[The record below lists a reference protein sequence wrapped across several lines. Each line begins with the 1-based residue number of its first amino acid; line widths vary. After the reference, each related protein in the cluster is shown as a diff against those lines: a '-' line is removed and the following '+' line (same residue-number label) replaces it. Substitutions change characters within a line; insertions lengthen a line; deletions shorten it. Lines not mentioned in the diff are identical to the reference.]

1 MTARGPRTIAVT
13 GSASGIG
20 AATAARLEKDGHRV
34 IRVDWKGGDVVADLG
49 TPAGR
54 AAAAEGIGR
63 AAGGALDGLVSG
75 AALGPYDDAAAVVR
89 VNYFGAVAVLDQL
102 QGLLA
107 RGREP
112 AAVAISS
119 IGAVFEA
126 LHVPGFAAACLAGD
140 EAGALGAIAGRDGNT
155 AYANAKH
162 ALALAVRRRTTA
174 WGAAGVRLNGVM
186 PGKVATPM
194 LATIHRHEALGPAV
208 AALPVPLAREAQPEE
223 LAAAIAFLLGPD
235 ARYVHGALLKVDGGS
250 DAVVRPDAI

>member
-1 MTARGPRTIAVT
+1 MKEETPRTIAVT

-54 AAAAEGIGR
+54 TAAADGIRR
-63 AAGGALDGLVSG
+63 AAGRALDGLVSG
-75 AALGPYDDAAAVVR
+75 AGLGPYDDPAAVVR
-89 VNYFGAVAVLDQL
+89 VNYFGAVAVLDAL

-126 LHVPGFAAACLAGD
+126 MHVPGFAAACLAGD
-140 EAGALGAIAGRDGNT
+140 EAGALAAIAGRDGNS
-155 AYANAKH
+155 AYTNAKH
-162 ALALAVRRRTTA
+162 ALALAVRRRAPA
-174 WGAAGVRLNGVM
+174 WGAAGVRLNAVL
-186 PGKVATPM
+186 PGKTATPM

-235 ARYVHGALLKVDGGS
+235 ACYVHGALLAVDGGA
-250 DAVVRPDAI
+250 DAVVRPEAL

>member
-1 MTARGPRTIAVT
+1 MRTIAVT
-13 GSASGIG
+13 GAASGMC
-20 AATAARLEKDGHRV
+20 AATAARLEQDGHRV

-54 AAAAEGIGR
+54 SKAVEGVR
-63 AAGGALDGLVSG
+63 RLAGAALDGLVSG
-75 AALGPYDDAAAVVR
+75 AGLGPYDDPAAVVR
-89 VNYFGAVAVLDQL
+89 VNYFGAVAVLDGL
-102 QGLLA
+102 FDLLA

-126 LHVPGFAAACLAGD
+126 LHVPGFAEACLAGD
-140 EAGALGAIAGRDGNT
+140 EATALARIDGKDGNV

-162 ALALAVRRRTTA
+162 ALGLAVRGRAPA
-174 WGAAGVRLNGVM
+174 WGAAGVRLNAVL

-194 LATIHRHEALGPAV
+194 LARIHAHEVLGPTV
-208 AALPVPLAREAQPEE
+208 SALPVPLGREAQPEE
-223 LAAAIAFLLGPD
+223 LAGAIAFLLGPD

-250 DAVVRPDAI
+250 DALVRPAAL

>member
-1 MTARGPRTIAVT
+1 MKTIAVT

-54 AAAAEGIGR
+54 AAAVDGIWQ
-63 AAGGALDGLVSG
+63 AAGGSLDGLVSG
-75 AALGPYDDAAAVVR
+75 AGLGPYDDPKAVVR
-89 VNYFGAVAVLDQL
+89 VNYFGAVAILDGL
-102 QGLLA
+102 RDLLA

-126 LHVPGFAAACLAGD
+126 MHLRGFAAACLAGD
-140 EAGALGAIAGRDGNT
+140 EGRAQALVENKDGNA

-162 ALALAVRRRTTA
+162 ALALAVRQRA
-174 WGAAGVRLNGVM
+174 AEWGAAGIRLNAVL

-194 LATIHRHEALGPAV
+194 LARIHAHEVLGPTV
-208 AALPVPLAREAQPEE
+208 SALPVPLGREGQPEE

-250 DAVVRPDAI
+250 DALVRPEAL